1 MARVQYIK
9 GQKCIPQ
16 LIIQFGYYY
25 LNVLILISF
34 AGKGCGIQWAQD
46 NVWIV
51 YLAMYFRNVQL
62 LIAFTG

>member
-1 MARVQYIK
+1 MYFLIHYSLWLLLP
-9 GQKCIPQ
+9 KCS
-16 LIIQFGYYY
+16 
-25 LNVLILISF
+25 LILISF